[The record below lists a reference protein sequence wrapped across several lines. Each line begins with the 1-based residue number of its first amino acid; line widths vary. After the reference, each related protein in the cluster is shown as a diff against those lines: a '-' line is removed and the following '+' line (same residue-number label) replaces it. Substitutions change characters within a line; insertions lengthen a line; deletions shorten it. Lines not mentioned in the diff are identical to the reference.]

1 MPSTVN
7 IADLGRRVR
16 AMRLARKMT
25 LEDVVAKT
33 EFTVSWLSKLENG
46 LLSPSL
52 EGLVR
57 LAEVLQGRV
66 ETLVEGLVAPPP
78 RFALVRNGNG
88 HVRKRRGGKSKP
100 VTESLADGWH
110 GRTMHPV
117 ILHLAGQGP
126 RNRVESHDGER
137 LLHVLEGAVEV
148 AYGGEQFRLTAGDS
162 LYLQAAVPHSVA
174 PAAGTTAKVL
184 SVSSG
189 SDGQVVSAKPARAV
203 TSRQRLATASR

>member
-1 MPSTVN
+1 MPSPVN
-7 IADLGRRVR
+7 IADLGRRIR

-25 LEDVVAKT
+25 LEDVVSKT

-46 LLSPSL
+46 LLAPSL

-57 LAEVLQGRV
+57 LAEVLQCGV
-66 ETLVEGLVAPPP
+66 ESLVEGLVAPPP

-88 HVRKRRGGKSKP
+88 HVRKRRGSKSRP

-110 GRTMHPV
+110 GRAMHPV
-117 ILHLAGQGP
+117 ILHLSGQAS

-148 AYGGEQFRLTAGDS
+148 SYGGEQFRLAAGDS
-162 LYLQAAVPHSVA
+162 LYLQAAVPHAVV
-174 PAAGTTAKVL
+174 PVGGPTAKVL

-189 SDGQVVSAKPARAV
+189 YDGQAVSAKPTRSGAG
-203 TSRQRLATASR
+203 RQRLATASR